1 MREWFAHFGKGLCT
15 LIGGLI
21 GLIGKMGKN
30 YILFSL
36 NADLETRNH
45 GNQHDVK
52 DYYALA
58 NECGGVEA

>member
-1 MREWFAHFGKGLCT
+1 MVCALWKRLVHSHWGQ
-15 LIGGLI
+15 I
-21 GLIGKMGKN
+21 GLIGKMGKK

-36 NADLETRNH
+36 NADLEARNH

-58 NECGGVEA
+58 NECGGLEA

>member
-1 MREWFAHFGKGLCT
+1 M
-15 LIGGLI
+15 
-21 GLIGKMGKN
+21 IGKMGKK

-36 NADLETRNH
+36 NADLEARNH

-58 NECGGVEA
+58 NECGGQRRDCSKSSGEGR